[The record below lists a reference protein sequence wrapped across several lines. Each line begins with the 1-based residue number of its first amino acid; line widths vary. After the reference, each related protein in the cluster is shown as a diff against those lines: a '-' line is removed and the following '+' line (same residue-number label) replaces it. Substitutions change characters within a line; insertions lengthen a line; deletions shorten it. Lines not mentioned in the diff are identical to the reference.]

1 MRRPLK
7 LLALAVTAITVS
19 GQAMAQEFKLGGIT
33 VVTPWARATPGGAK
47 VAGAY
52 LEIRAAAGVEDN
64 LIAAKSPVAGS
75 VELHDHVDDGGVMK
89 MRKQETI
96 PIKGAQSVVLKPG
109 GLHIMLMELKAPLK
123 EGDKVQFT
131 LVFEKAGELTIEAP
145 ISKVGASGP
154 DAAGGSGSGAS
165 MGSGSGSGSGR

>member
-19 GQAMAQEFKLGGIT
+19 GQAMAQEFNLGGIT
-33 VVTPWARATPGGAK
+33 VVKPWARATPGGAK